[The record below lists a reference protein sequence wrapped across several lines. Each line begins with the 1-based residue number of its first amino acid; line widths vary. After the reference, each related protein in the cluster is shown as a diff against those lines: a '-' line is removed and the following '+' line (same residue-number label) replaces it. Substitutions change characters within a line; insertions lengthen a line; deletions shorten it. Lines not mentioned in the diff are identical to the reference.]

1 MNKDGDIKNYINNL
15 QENEISQIY
24 NLPDEKL
31 KQYKIQLKQLIEY
44 FNFKLRLKSELL
56 NLNIK
61 KEEFDDE
68 IYLIDKKWFKK
79 WKKHVGYKDIKAFYY
94 KYRKTNELSENDHDW
109 IEPIINNNIS
119 QQLLNPLDNQNI
131 YDNKNKNE
139 LNIYSEFVMVNKKC
153 FELFSYGIKNFNLN
167 LIKNY
172 KIIKYFDKL
181 ILIIN
186 DNINLL
192 KFKEKEPKRNFEIL
206 IFFQKNHVGKNKL
219 LDVLS
224 HTDINKWIKNLDFNL
239 YSEEKKE
246 IKRLNICLINKTLVC
261 KKLEL
266 FYQKEDNI
274 NKEILNV
281 SYVIPDNL
289 KKTLILEKKNLEN
302 MQKNQQTVLIKKNNN
317 NNLLFSQ
324 KNINIPENLDKTIN
338 MNKIK
343 NFNPKTTLNNKKN
356 FEDFHL
362 SETMMK
368 LKFAKQKPDNPI
380 NNKEYIIY
388 RVDSSEK
395 INDKR
400 PQENQ
405 KAQNQQ
411 INFNINV
418 INNNINICSNCYNN
432 FNNLNPCNIN
442 NSMNN
447 MNNINSVEGNNI
459 SCQNNPNYFN
469 DNSNNNNFNNNLNNN
484 NFNANN
490 NFNNNINNDNFN
502 NNFNNISI
510 QNFNNQIV
518 PCNSNMNND
527 MNVFNGMNNNM
538 NGFNGINNMN
548 AFNSL
553 SNNINFLNNNM
564 NMKLNM
570 NNMNAMLNMTDLNK
584 LNNIN
589 IFNNF
594 GLNNINNKLNPKT
607 SQLLTKV
614 VSLPHKIGLQNIGQT
629 CYMNASLQC
638 LTNIQSLSDELLQMH
653 SQNKINTNQH
663 PLTFAYTNLL
673 YEFKTTHQSYIIP
686 KSFKEVLEVLNPLFK
701 GNQAADAK
709 DLIFFII
716 ERLHQELKPPEISL
730 NNFNQIDFMQQE
742 IEARNEELTRQ
753 KFLNELKLKNT
764 SIISKTFHGIQ
775 RSVMKCE
782 GCGNVK
788 YSFQNFN
795 ILNFILK
802 KIKEDKKNQFGEFLP
817 NNYILN
823 LLDCF
828 DSENKLEKLEGENMI
843 YCNSCK
849 ALKRGSIKQDI
860 YRLPKILVIVL
871 NRGKNNQDFREEF
884 KLEEIL
890 DLENQCTIIC
900 NPQAYKKYF
909 LCGIVT
915 HLGESGSNGHFI
927 SYFRNSL
934 DQNFLCY
941 NDASVAEVGVQDAMK
956 SKISFREDEDMIPYI
971 LFYHCFR
978 S

>member
-1 MNKDGDIKNYINNL
+1 
-15 QENEISQIY
+15 
-24 NLPDEKL
+24 
-31 KQYKIQLKQLIEY
+31 
-44 FNFKLRLKSELL
+44 
-56 NLNIK
+56 
-61 KEEFDDE
+61 
-68 IYLIDKKWFKK
+68 
-79 WKKHVGYKDIKAFYY
+79 
-94 KYRKTNELSENDHDW
+94 
-109 IEPIINNNIS
+109 
-119 QQLLNPLDNQNI
+119 
-131 YDNKNKNE
+131 
-139 LNIYSEFVMVNKKC
+139 
-153 FELFSYGIKNFNLN
+153 
-167 LIKNY
+167 
-172 KIIKYFDKL
+172 
-181 ILIIN
+181 
-186 DNINLL
+186 
-192 KFKEKEPKRNFEIL
+192 
-206 IFFQKNHVGKNKL
+206 
-219 LDVLS
+219 
-224 HTDINKWIKNLDFNL
+224 
-239 YSEEKKE
+239 
-246 IKRLNICLINKTLVC
+246 
-261 KKLEL
+261 
-266 FYQKEDNI
+266 
-274 NKEILNV
+274 
-281 SYVIPDNL
+281 
-289 KKTLILEKKNLEN
+289 
-302 MQKNQQTVLIKKNNN
+302 
-317 NNLLFSQ
+317 
-324 KNINIPENLDKTIN
+324 
-338 MNKIK
+338 
-343 NFNPKTTLNNKKN
+343 
-356 FEDFHL
+356 
-362 SETMMK
+362 
-368 LKFAKQKPDNPI
+368 
-380 NNKEYIIY
+380 
-388 RVDSSEK
+388 
-395 INDKR
+395 
-400 PQENQ
+400 
-405 KAQNQQ
+405 
-411 INFNINV
+411 
-418 INNNINICSNCYNN
+418 
-432 FNNLNPCNIN
+432 
-442 NSMNN
+442 MNN
-447 MNNINSVEGNNI
+447 MNCINNI
-459 SCQNNPNYFN
+459 
-469 DNSNNNNFNNNLNNN
+469 NSNNNNFINNLNNN
-484 NFNANN
+484 NFNTNN
-490 NFNNNINNDNFN
+490 NFNNNSNNNFN
-502 NNFNNISI
+502 NNFNSNTCQNI
-510 QNFNNQIV
+510 NNQNV
-518 PCNSNMNND
+518 HLNSNMNNN
-527 MNVFNGMNNNM
+527 MNGFNGMNNNM
-538 NGFNGINNMN
+538 NGFNGMNNNTNGFNNMN
-548 AFNSL
+548 NNTNGFNDMNNNMDGFNNMNNNINGFNGINNNMNIFNGINNNMNIFNGMNNNMNGFNNMNNNNMKAFNSM
-553 SNNINFLNNNM
+553 SNNINFLNNNI

-594 GLNNINNKLNPKT
+594 GLSNINNKFNPKT

-673 YEFKTTHQSYIIP
+673 YEFKTTFQSYIIP

-775 RSVMKCE
+775 RSIMKCE
-782 GCGNVK
+782 GCGNVKYSFQNFNILNFILKKIKEDKKNGNVK

-890 DLENQCTIIC
+890 DFENQCTIIC